1 MRWHG
6 AAGRARAR
14 PGRRDLSPCCRCARR
29 VKPSVQAGICEA
41 SVHPQGPRT
50 SAAPGQC
57 GRMCAPGGDFPHQP
71 PVVQDRCFRCSGL
84 FVLRRVKENWQ
95 PFLEATVTFAG
106 RHAFDP
112 TLEEE
117 GTST

>member
-1 MRWHG
+1 MQPGGRG
-6 AAGRARAR
+6 RVLAGVTCL
-14 PGRRDLSPCCRCARR
+14 PLLSLCEACEALG
-29 VKPSVQAGICEA
+29 AGIGEV
-41 SVHPQGPRT
+41 SVHPRGPRT

-71 PVVQDRCFRCSGL
+71 PFVQDRCFRCSGL